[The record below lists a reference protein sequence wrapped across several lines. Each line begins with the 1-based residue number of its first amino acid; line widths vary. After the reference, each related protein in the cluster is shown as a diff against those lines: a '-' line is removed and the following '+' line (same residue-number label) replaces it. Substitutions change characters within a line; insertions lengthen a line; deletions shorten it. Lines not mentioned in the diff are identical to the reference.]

1 MRQHPLPKIG
11 DEDID
16 NWQYQQDMEDAL
28 AVDEQRDE
36 EIRRSKEIV
45 MPTLKLISP
54 ENIEVDGATEL
65 YVSAE
70 IVRLIG
76 AILKEAKNTGDVVP
90 RRAPSSPEGTT
101 SELCSVE
108 RGDEPMKHE

>member
-1 MRQHPLPKIG
+1 MRQHLLPKIG
-11 DEDID
+11 DEDMD

-28 AVDEQRDE
+28 AVDERRDK
-36 EIRRSKEIV
+36 EIRRSKESV

-70 IVRLIG
+70 VARMIG
-76 AILKEAKNTGDVVP
+76 AILKEASSTGDVIP
-90 RRAPSSPEGTT
+90 RERPGAPSPESTY
-101 SELCSVE
+101 SAE
-108 RGDEPMKHE
+108 RGNETLTLSPP